1 VLGSARVSRAGFGAP
16 AKTPFCIRSHRHVHA
31 GEGTGISTRGR
42 VRSAERWRRV
52 IFIYEMNTESNTVPE
67 LPVSSGVTDPGY
79 NAEKTRP
86 MYWSVRRELWE
97 NRSIY
102 IAPLI
107 VAAVQVFG
115 FAISIIG
122 LAERRRAVSL
132 LDPAKQR
139 AHIEQPY
146 DIAAMMMIFTVFI
159 VGVFYCLDALHGERR
174 DRSILFWKSL
184 PVSDFTTVLSKATIP
199 LAVLPLLAF
208 AITVCVQVVML
219 LMTSAVL
226 IVHGVSPATTWIH
239 FPVFQNWLV
248 LLYGLVALALWHA
261 PIYGWLLLVS
271 GWARRATF
279 LWAVLPLLAIS
290 VLEKIA
296 FNSSHFASMLKDR
309 LMSWAAEAFAF
320 NAHGNID
327 SLAQLTPG
335 KFLSTPGLWIG
346 LAFAAAFLFAAV
358 RLRRYRGPI

>member
-1 VLGSARVSRAGFGAP
+1 MTNDEHTPREVPNESHPIAP
-16 AKTPFCIRSHRHVHA
+16 
-31 GEGTGISTRGR
+31 
-42 VRSAERWRRV
+42 
-52 IFIYEMNTESNTVPE
+52 
-67 LPVSSGVTDPGY
+67 
-79 NAEKTRP
+79 TRP
-86 MYWSVRRELWE
+86 LYWSVRRELWE

-115 FAISIIG
+115 FAISTIG
-122 LAERRRAVSL
+122 LAERRRAVLL

-139 AHIEQPY
+139 AAIEMPY
-146 DIAAMMMIFTVFI
+146 DLAAMMMIFTVFI

-184 PVSDFTTVLSKATIP
+184 PVSDLTTVLSKAIIP
-199 LAVLPLLAF
+199 LVILPAVSF
-208 AITVCVQVVML
+208 AIVVCVHLIML
-219 LMTSAVL
+219 LMSSVNL
-226 IVHGVSPATTWIH
+226 IFHGVNPATTWAH

-248 LLYGLVALALWHA
+248 LLYGLVAVALWHA

-279 LWAVLPLLAIS
+279 LWTVLPLLAIGI
-290 VLEKIA
+290 LEKIA
-296 FNSSHFASMLKDR
+296 FNTSYFASVVKHR
-309 LMSWAAEAFAF
+309 LMGFAPDAFDF
-320 NAHGNID
+320 QGRHDPTID

-335 KFLSTPGLWIG
+335 RYLSTPGLWIG
-346 LAFAAAFLFAAV
+346 LVVAAAFIAATV